1 MTRLA
6 YLGLLL
12 VALVAIVY
20 VLFSAAGGEKSQ
32 NALEPFAT
40 GELSQLSFESAGT
53 PAPQD
58 RFQDEAGN
66 AVTLEA
72 FRGKMILVNFWA
84 TWCGPCEAEMPSLGA
99 LQTARGGDQ
108 FEVVAISVDDGDDRD
123 YAKRRLS
130 ELGASNITFHI
141 APPEAYEIVYGA
153 GVRGFPTSILYDSEG
168 LEIARLERGV
178 DWASLDAIN
187 FVDAALKK

>member
-32 NALEPFAT
+32 NVLEPFAT

-53 PAPQD
+53 AAPQD

-66 AVTLEA
+66 PVTLEA

-141 APPEAYEIVYGA
+141 APPDAYEIVYGA
-153 GVRGFPTSILYDSEG
+153 GVRGFPTSVLYDSEG
-168 LEIARLERGV
+168 REIARLERSV